1 VNFNENTLYDN
12 IQSALLTL
20 IAENGFPFDAEVQ
33 LTPVLKDGSLLNPLI
48 SNNPINAADVNAA
61 YKVEKAKISNLK
73 ISLDKTTLDKIKE
86 VEKMIINISLTTQPQ
101 NELLKIY
108 SDYKIKL
115 QLTGDFSYRTNN

>member
-48 SNNPINAADVNAA
+48 SNNPINAADVNVA
-61 YKVEKAKISNLK
+61 YKVEKSKISNLK
-73 ISLDKTTLDKIKE
+73 IPLDKTTLDKIKE
-86 VEKMIINISLTTQPQ
+86 VEKMIITISLTTQPQ